1 MLADAR
7 AAAPT
12 ISAVHRV
19 AAHVPQWMM
28 NMSIASTPTLE
39 APAKN
44 GHAPIT
50 EAQIKGLVAAWYLA
64 LDQHD
69 PIENCYA
76 LLVDDGLVMAF
87 PDGDI
92 RDHASFKKWYDRVIN
107 LFFDENHVVNSVSA
121 VIAESGDEAA
131 VDVIVGWQASWW
143 EAPAAKSKRVSMD
156 ATQRWVVRRSNKNKH
171 GLVIAFYNAQH
182 APFNYAPGFA
192 RL

>member
-1 MLADAR
+1 
-7 AAAPT
+7 
-12 ISAVHRV
+12 
-19 AAHVPQWMM
+19 
-28 NMSIASTPTLE
+28 MSIASAPTLE

-76 LLVDDGLVMAF
+76 LLADDGLVMTF

-121 VIAESGDEAA
+121 VIADSGDEAT